1 MNVSGSQ
8 ASIMVTVRSGS
19 PWVAAVLAPPPVDAA
34 EPEATADGLRGV
46 CEELRSADELLC
58 SQPAVR
64 AAETTIDAMTGK
76 E

>member
-19 PWVAAVLAPPPVDAA
+19 PRVAPAPPVDAA
-34 EPEATADGLRGV
+34 PEATADGLRGV
-46 CEELRSADELLC
+46 CEEPRSGDELLP
-58 SQPAVR
+58 SQPAVK
-64 AAETTIDAMTGK
+64 AAETTIEAMTGR